1 MSSSNWRQPTVEE
14 DWESCPSE
22 TTNNSTTPPP
32 KYSSLHVADNIGA
45 GSNNTSRR
53 EISQEQRNM
62 DLEYGHDRSVE
73 PPLSWYEEI
82 CNRISVRKL
91 FNRIA
96 IRQIYNYITPE
107 NICRSFGTFMLC
119 LGCLTAIVVG
129 AVLAWDLII
138 YVVVNRTKACSKSG

>member
-1 MSSSNWRQPTVEE
+1 MSSSNWRQPTVED

-22 TTNNSTTPPP
+22 TTNNSATPPP

-45 GSNNTSRR
+45 RSDNTLRR
-53 EISQEQRNM
+53 EILQEQRDM
-62 DLEYGHDRSVE
+62 DLEYGDVRPLN

-82 CNRISVRKL
+82 CNRLSVKKP
-91 FNRIA
+91 FNRIPV
-96 IRQIYNYITPE
+96 RQIYNYITPE
-107 NICRSFGTFMLC
+107 NICRSFGAFMLC
-119 LGCLTAIVVG
+119 VGCLTAIVVG